1 MLRRRSLLIA
11 APAAWLVAGCAGID
25 NVKVQVS
32 SQGSWPQNRKPGSF
46 VIERLPSQQANAA
59 EQERIEAA
67 ALPALQAAGFTQA
80 ASAEQADVLIQIG
93 ARVFEVVR
101 RDPFYASP
109 FYWRHDWWYYG
120 HRRPFFY
127 GPAYGLGYYEDY
139 PDYHREVGILMR
151 DRRSQQ
157 IVYETRAMH
166 TSRWTSNALLPAM
179 FEAAMKDFPLPALSP
194 RTVTV
199 TLPKGA

>member
-1 MLRRRSLLIA
+1 MDRRSLLLA
-11 APAAWLVAGCAGID
+11 LPAAWLAAGCAGID
-25 NVKVQVS
+25 SVQVQVS
-32 SQGSWPQNRKPGSF
+32 SQGSWPQGRKPGSF
-46 VIERLPSQQANAA
+46 AIERLPSQQANAA

-80 ASAEQADVLIQIG
+80 ASLEQADVLVQIG
-93 ARVFEVVR
+93 ARVFEVAR
-101 RDPFYASP
+101 RDPFVSP

-120 HRRPFFY
+120 YRRPFFY

-139 PDYHREVGILMR
+139 PDYHREVAILMR

-179 FEAAMKDFPLPALSP
+179 FEAALKDFPLPAISP

-199 TLPKGA
+199 ALPRGA